1 MKNLMSRFLP
11 VAVLSA
17 LFLSPGASAQ
27 TPLHTTAVPTGAVK
41 DVTLDLTFAPFGH
54 RPETDKSGD
63 DGSVAFRDRNG
74 IILWVANT
82 GETVLVPDSSLGKTL
97 YVSNTE
103 CVIYQNRYNGQF
115 NSRGSN
121 SVIAVHRRLPD
132 GSVTTQTITLP
143 GTLLETS
150 SITPNTFGFT
160 VVTGQATENG
170 AESRQVIQSGFAG
183 NPAQPTFQLN
193 NVDIWDTV
201 TFTSHRITWD
211 GQAQNLSTYNSFVPN
226 TSPNLAGAR
235 VEAVGSDGS
244 FLINMIAGSDVFD
257 SSNPVDADP
266 DPGQFKVSRDLIW
279 FTYNFNGET
288 ITLADSDV
296 VFIVPGTGPLFA
308 PGADVCYMA
317 NNRFI
322 VAEELADVAP
332 PFASLNQ
339 YAVKSYAQRSSGLT
353 GAPVTLA
360 TLAVGELV
368 MPFSAYT
375 RRGFPAYI
383 YTIGLTGLGLYDASA
398 GWTALANDVALPD
411 TVFTDAP
418 FVRNPVDG
426 SLLVKSE
433 GLSGVLWISTTV
445 DPVTGRAT
453 GVSGVRSLPSSTAA
467 LPLHVS
473 FEECVAWMNSDDPVD
488 LAGGG
493 VVPPAVIRHFQP
505 NGVGVLATPVAVE
518 GRHISLPAK
527 LSLDPDTEGWFV
539 TSFEKD
545 RTNSQLAK
553 VRTYRLFL
561 PGVADTDADG
571 LADTEET
578 TTFLTDAGNPDSDAD
593 SLKDGQ
599 EVRPFE
605 LVAGAF
611 SWEQA
616 RFDAQQKGGRLIVL
630 DTQAKRDA
638 LAYVLG
644 AQINS
649 QSNPYWIGG
658 HDLTTEGSYR
668 WLNPI
673 GNNDIN
679 GPLLNS
685 NPDDPSNNWQRPFQP
700 NNDVNADA
708 MVLQADAKLSWATRP
723 AGNLFG
729 YVIEYPTSNPNVVD
743 SDGDGLSDGQ
753 ERAYTSNPTLV
764 DTDADGLSDRDEFF
778 LRPNRSNPRVAD
790 TDSDGLTDFQE
801 VRGVNG
807 FTADPT
813 LSDTDGD
820 RVTDFAEVSA
830 LPPTDPRDP
839 YSFPTGS
846 GGGGGT
852 GANVVSAGRNNQ
864 VTIHRPAFDVSIP
877 NPFAPFGN
885 RTDFDRYGDDG
896 SAIFV
901 DINGVLLWQT
911 TNSSAVLTIPDS
923 ELATPLLVSGSEA
936 FVWRNAFVDYA
947 DYAAKPQVDV
957 ALYRVDPTTGQVGA
971 PVVIPLLGKEV
982 ISTAPMTVTSDAY
995 ILVTSEHGID
1005 WDRRVGAGYSIFR
1018 VYRVTFSGEVQ
1029 RIDEI
1034 EVPRTGP
1041 PIQAAAAAR
1050 AIGFG
1055 SDTSMVLEVTG
1066 FDFNDQVRVP
1076 IDFEQEPVAPDVTT
1090 DLFKRVFWIDGRQ
1103 TQRNTSVVEIFGD
1116 AGFIKNDSPIDNDI
1130 PSSFQ
1135 RILYT
1140 SRTQLYYERLA
1151 GNPLESTI
1159 YSVRR
1164 SATSG
1169 ALINTGPF
1177 HPVVPIGDPV
1187 DRILQMPEQTLTGIK
1202 DYRSWFYGVQ
1212 DETSELKVFEIT
1224 SAGISLSYK
1233 GSIPTGVFID
1243 DEAYVEKINLRDGA
1257 AIINSENISSLVW
1270 AHPSSHTPASTSFGS
1285 GKVTTVPNSRDAR
1298 PLFVDDDEVVLWQNG
1313 RSYLLPNGQLE
1324 DAQVVHWSFEDGN
1337 ENGTAGLS
1345 IGYFS
1350 TNLTPVIEGSY
1361 VMATPPFTPH
1371 LDYVPWLAHTVDKV
1385 NPTTTRIRTYRFSSR
1400 DMNDLDGDRLP
1411 DSFEVSTGPKSPY
1424 QVVTDAK
1431 NPDTD
1436 EDGAPDGLEMQ
1447 PFRVVQGTFTFAE
1460 AMADAI
1466 ARGGR
1471 LAVPDSSEKMLRL
1484 RRQLEGVFNG
1494 TLWIGATDRDNPNGK
1509 EVPGT
1514 WEGNFVW
1521 VNQSGVDFRGKT
1533 RVGIPMGTFN
1543 RWRPG
1548 QPSNLNNADAVQIE
1562 ASKFEWSV
1570 APVDAEQGY
1579 ILEVAASNPTLADT
1593 DGDGLKDGEEITFAS
1608 NPTLVDT
1615 DGDGLG
1621 DYKERTFGSNP
1632 LDMDT
1637 DDDGLTDGK
1646 EVNRYKTSPVKADTD
1661 ADGLDDGTEVTLGS
1675 NPRSKDTDGDGLLDG
1690 DEVKIKTNPLS
1701 PDTDGDGLTDGREVK
1716 LKTDPLKKD
1725 TDGDGVSDF
1734 DEVSKGS
1741 DPLDKSSPKGVDTD
1755 GDGLSD
1761 YEELFVYNTDPKDR
1775 DTDND
1780 GLTDKEEVQRGTD
1793 PRAADTDGDGV
1804 SDFDEIFVLHTDPR
1818 SPSFGTPAAPG
1829 TIPFNSAAVKGDYEG
1844 IVYGAKDG
1852 LSFRQRLRLAAD
1864 GSFTTS
1870 LSGLRKDGS
1879 FRGKFSANGRYTARV
1894 GVIPGVTEVEMS
1906 VAKRGAA
1913 LYVVQGSY
1921 KTRSGGKLF
1930 FELRPEGYKGARAY
1944 GRASALTF
1952 DAART
1957 GNARGPLGS
1966 SVATGEVR
1974 KDGKV
1979 SFRIY
1984 MPDGSRSSFSGPI
1997 LAGNTVAFYTKTSTG
2012 LPSVML
2018 GSLSFKAIKD
2028 VSDFNGSVRFFS
2040 ASGSVGGLFPTGF
2053 DQRRTMIGSR
2063 YYRPA
2068 GGTLPISSFKVTNN
2082 NAVFRWNNGNF
2093 AGISKVGTWTTDG
2106 RMVVPA
2112 TQNDRFDSTFDSR
2125 TGLLSFTYTLT
2136 DTAKGLTGAVSRGHS
2151 VILQKRDTFNGY
2163 YTSDSSAGGFSVVPN
2178 TGGLRPDV
2186 TSVSPLNKSVSAAAI
2201 TYSVSVSTK
2210 GTWGVVIPADL
2221 TWVTATVSSAAGG
2234 VGPSATTQG
2243 SGNGTVTITV
2253 AQNGTNARREGKVNI
2268 AGLIHTLT
2276 QDFR

>member
-1 MKNLMSRFLP
+1 MKNLISRFLP
-11 VAVLSA
+11 VAALSA
-17 LFLSPGASAQ
+17 LIFSPGAFAQ
-27 TPLHTTAVPTGAVK
+27 TSLHTTAVPIGAVK
-41 DVTLDLTFAPFGH
+41 DITLDLTFAPFGH

-63 DGSVAFRDRNG
+63 DGSIAFRDRNG
-74 IILWVANT
+74 IILWVAST
-82 GETVLVPDSSLGKTL
+82 GETVLVPDTSLGKTL

-150 SITPNTFGFT
+150 TITPNTFGFT
-160 VVTGQATENG
+160 VVTGQASENG
-170 AESRQVIQSGFAG
+170 NESRQVIQSGFAG
-183 NPAQPTFQLN
+183 NPAQPTYQLN
-193 NVDIWDTV
+193 NVDVWDTV
-201 TFTSHRITWD
+201 TFTSYRITWD
-211 GQAQNLSTYNSFVPN
+211 GQAQNLATYNTFVPD

-235 VEAVGSDGS
+235 VEATGSDGS
-244 FLINMIAGSDVFD
+244 FLINLISGADVFD
-257 SSNPVDADP
+257 SSNPADGDL
-266 DPGQFKVSRDLIW
+266 DPGQFKVSRDLVW

-288 ITLADSDV
+288 ITLADTDV
-296 VFIVPGTGPLFA
+296 IFIVPGTGPLFA
-308 PGADVCYMA
+308 PGADVCYMT

-322 VAEELADVAP
+322 VSEELVAGAP
-332 PFASLNQ
+332 LFNSLNQ
-339 YAVKSYAQRSSGLT
+339 YVVRSYAQRSSGQT
-353 GAPVTLA
+353 APPTTLA

-398 GWTALANDVALPD
+398 GWTALGNDVALPD

-433 GLSGVLWISTTV
+433 GLSGVLWVSTTV

-453 GVSGVRSLPSSTAA
+453 GIDTVRSLPSSTTA

-505 NGVGVLATPVAVE
+505 DGAGVQATPVAVE
-518 GRHISLPAK
+518 GRHISLPAD
-527 LSLDPDTEGWFV
+527 LSLDPDTEGWFI

-545 RTNSQLAK
+545 RTNSQLAR
-553 VRTYRLFL
+553 VRTYRLFQ

-571 LADTEET
+571 LSDTEET
-578 TTFLTDAGNPDSDAD
+578 STFLTDAGNPDSDAD
-593 SLKDGQ
+593 SLRDGQ

-616 RFDAQQKGGRLIVL
+616 RFDAQQRGGRLVVL

-644 AQINS
+644 AQINT
-649 QSNPYWIGG
+649 QSSPYWIGG
-658 HDLTTEGSYR
+658 HDLTTEGEYR
-668 WLNPI
+668 WLNAI
-673 GNNDIN
+673 GSNDIN
-679 GPLLNS
+679 GPQLNS

-708 MVLQADAKLSWATRP
+708 MVLQADTKLTWATRP

-729 YVIEYPTSNPNVVD
+729 YIIEYPTSDPNVVD
-743 SDGDGLSDGQ
+743 TDGDGLSDGQ
-753 ERAYTSNPTLV
+753 ERAFTSNPNLM
-764 DTDADGLSDRDEFF
+764 DTDGDGLTDRDEFV
-778 LRPNRSNPRVAD
+778 LRPNRSNPRLAD
-790 TDSDGLTDFQE
+790 TDGDGLTDFQE
-801 VRGVNG
+801 VRGVSG
-807 FTADPT
+807 FTSDPT

-820 RVTDFAEVSA
+820 RVSDFAEVSA
-830 LPPTDPRDP
+830 SPPTDPRDP
-839 YSFPTGS
+839 YSFPSGS
-846 GGGGGT
+846 GGGIGNGT
-852 GANVVSAGRNNQ
+852 NLVSASRNNQ

-877 NPFAPFGN
+877 DPFSPFGN

-911 TNSSAVLTIPDS
+911 TDSSAVLTIPDS

-947 DYAAKPQVDV
+947 DYGAKPQVDV
-957 ALYRVDPTTGQVGA
+957 ALYRVDPATGQVGA

-995 ILVTSEHGID
+995 ILVTSEHGIE
-1005 WDRRVGAGYSIFR
+1005 WDRTVGAGYSIFR

-1041 PIQAAAAAR
+1041 PVQAAAAAR

-1066 FDFNDQVRVP
+1066 FDFSDQVRFP
-1076 IDFEQEPVAPDVTT
+1076 IDFEQEPVAPEVTT
-1090 DLFKRVFWIDGRQ
+1090 DLFKRIFWIDGRQ
-1103 TQRNTSVVEIFGD
+1103 TQRNTAVVEIFSD
-1116 AGFIKNDSPIDNDI
+1116 AGFIKNDSAIDNDI

-1151 GNPLESTI
+1151 GNPLVPTI

-1164 SATSG
+1164 NATSG
-1169 ALINTGPF
+1169 AFINTGPF

-1257 AIINSENISSLVW
+1257 AIINSENIASMVW
-1270 AHPSSHTPASTSFGS
+1270 AHPSSHTPAGTSFGS
-1285 GKVTTVPNSRDAR
+1285 GKVTTVPNSRDGR
-1298 PLFVDDDEVVLWQNG
+1298 PLFVDDDEVILWQNG
-1313 RSYLLPNGQLE
+1313 RSFLLPNGQLE
-1324 DAQVVHWSFEDGN
+1324 DAQVIHWSFEDGN
-1337 ENGTAGLS
+1337 ENGSAGQS

-1350 TNLTPVIEGSY
+1350 TNLTPVIEGGY

-1385 NPTTTRIRTYRFSSR
+1385 NPTTTRIRTYRFSNR
-1400 DMNDLDGDRLP
+1400 DVNDLDGDRLP
-1411 DSFEVSTGPKSPY
+1411 DSFEVDTGPKSPY
-1424 QVVTDAK
+1424 RVVTDRT

-1436 EDGAPDGLEMQ
+1436 EDGVPDGLEMQ

-1460 AMADAI
+1460 AMADAV

-1471 LAVPDSSEKMLRL
+1471 LAVPDSAEKMQRL
-1484 RRQLEGVFNG
+1484 RRQLGGEFNG

-1509 EVPGT
+1509 EAPGT
-1514 WEGNFVW
+1514 REGDFVW
-1521 VNQSGVDFRGKT
+1521 VNQSGVDFRGRN
-1533 RVGIPMGTFN
+1533 RVGVPLGSFN

-1548 QPSNLNNADAVQIE
+1548 QPTNLNNADAVQIE

-1570 APVDAEQGY
+1570 APTNTGQGY
-1579 ILEVAASNPTLADT
+1579 ILETAASNPTLADT
-1593 DGDGLKDGEEITFAS
+1593 DGDGLNDGQEITFGS
-1608 NPTLVDT
+1608 NPTLKDT
-1615 DGDGLG
+1615 DGDGLN
-1621 DYKERTFGSNP
+1621 DRRERMFGTDP
-1632 LDMDT
+1632 LDKDT
-1637 DDDGLTDGK
+1637 DNDGLTDGI
-1646 EVNRYKTSPVKADTD
+1646 EVSRYNTNPVKADTD
-1661 ADGLDDGTEVTLGS
+1661 ADGLDDGSEVALGT
-1675 NPRSKDTDGDGLLDG
+1675 NPRRKDTDADGLNDGEEVKLKTNPRKADTDGDGLLDG
-1690 DEVKIKTNPLS
+1690 
-1701 PDTDGDGLTDGREVK
+1701 REVK
-1716 LKTDPLKKD
+1716 LKTNPLKKD

-1741 DPLDKSSPKGVDTD
+1741 DPLNRQSPKGIDTD
-1755 GDGLSD
+1755 GDGLTD

-1780 GLTDKEEVQRGTD
+1780 GLTDNYEVNRGTN
-1793 PRAADTDGDGV
+1793 PRLADSDGDGV
-1804 SDFDEIFVLHTDPR
+1804 NDYDEIFVVNTNPTD
-1818 SPSFGTPAAPG
+1818 PSFGGAPTSG
-1829 TIPFNSAAVKGDYEG
+1829 KIPFGSAKVKGDYEG
-1844 IVYGAKDG
+1844 VVFDKQTGV
-1852 LSFRQRLRLAAD
+1852 SFRQKLRLAAD

-1879 FRGKFSANGRYTARV
+1879 YRGKFSTKGRYVASI
-1894 GVIPGVTEVEMS
+1894 GQIPGITGVQMNLVKKS
-1906 VAKRGAA
+1906 QS
-1913 LYVVQGSY
+1913 LYLIQGSY
-1921 KTRSGGKLF
+1921 KTRSGSVQY
-1930 FELRPEGYKGARAY
+1930 FELRPVSYKGARSY
-1944 GRASALTF
+1944 KRTSKLTF
-1952 DAART
+1952 EASRSN
-1957 GNARGPLGS
+1957 NARGPFGS
-1966 SVATGEVR
+1966 AVATGEVR
-1974 KDGKV
+1974 SSGKV

-1997 LAGNTVAFYTKTSTG
+1997 LAGNVVAFHTRTASTA
-2012 LPSVML
+2012 PSVML
-2018 GSLSFKAIKD
+2018 GSLSFRAIKG
-2028 VSDFNGSVRFFS
+2028 VSDFNGSVRMF
-2040 ASGSVGGLFPTGF
+2040 SGSGAVGGLFPTGF
-2053 DQRRTMIGSR
+2053 DQPRTLTGSR
-2063 YYRPA
+2063 YYSPPRGSLPA
-2068 GGTLPISSFKVTNN
+2068 SKFRVTNN
-2082 NAVFRWNNGNF
+2082 NTVFRWRTGNF
-2093 AGISKVGTWTTDG
+2093 AGVSKVGTWTTDAKI
-2106 RMVVPA
+2106 VVPP
-2112 TQNDRFDSTFDSR
+2112 TQNDSFAGTIDHRS
-2125 TGLLSFTYTLT
+2125 GLLTVNYTLT
-2136 DTAKGLTGAVSRGHS
+2136 DTARGLTNAPATGYAVI
-2151 VILQKRDTFNGY
+2151 VQKRNTFKGFY
-2163 YTSDSSAGGFSVVPN
+2163 RSDRSAGEFFVQPN
-2178 TGGLRPDV
+2178 TGGLTPDV
-2186 TSVSPLNKSVSAAAI
+2186 TSVSPLSKFVPAAAT
-2201 TYSVSVSTK
+2201 TYSVSVNTK
-2210 GTWGVVIPADL
+2210 GTWAVEIPASL
-2221 TWVTATVSSAAGG
+2221 TWVTATVSSGRTPA
-2234 VGPSATTQG
+2234 GPSATTPG

-2253 AQNGTNARREGKVNI
+2253 AQNTTNTRREGLIKI
-2268 AGLIHTLT
+2268 AGLTHKVT
-2276 QDFR
+2276 QEFR